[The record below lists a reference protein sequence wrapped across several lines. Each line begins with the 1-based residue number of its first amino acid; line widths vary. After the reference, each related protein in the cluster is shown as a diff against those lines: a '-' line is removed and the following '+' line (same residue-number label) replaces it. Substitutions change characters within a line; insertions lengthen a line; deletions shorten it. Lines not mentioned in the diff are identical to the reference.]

1 MAIRF
6 HLDENVSGAVA
17 SSLRHRGVD
26 VTTPVDA
33 GLIGADDSEHLR
45 FAVSQNRVIVTH
57 DDDFTRIHADGSVH
71 AGICYCHKDKHSIGD
86 LVRLLILVHECFTED
101 EMRGQLEYL

>member
-17 SSLRHRGVD
+17 LGLQRRGVD
-26 VTTPVDA
+26 VITSTDA
-33 GLIGADDSEHLR
+33 GLIGAEDGDQLQFSL
-45 FAVSQNRVIVTH
+45 SQSRVLVTH
-57 DDDFTRIHADGSVH
+57 DDDFTRIHAQGAEH

-86 LVRLLILVHECFTED
+86 LIRVLILVHECFTED
-101 EMRGQLEYL
+101 ELRGHLEFL

>member
-26 VTTPVDA
+26 VTTAIEVGLLGAEDA
-33 GLIGADDSEHLR
+33 DHLR
-45 FAVSQNRVIVTH
+45 LALSQRRILVTH
-57 DDDFTRIHADGSVH
+57 DDDFARIHANGAEH
-71 AGICYCHKDKHSIGD
+71 AGICYCHKEKYSIGD
-86 LVRLLILVHECFTED
+86 LVRLLLLVHECFTEN
-101 EMRGQLEYL
+101 EMTGHLEYL